1 MKNISIWNDINKE
14 IKYNKL
20 DKNIDVDVCVIGGG
34 ITGISTIYNLIN
46 KNLKICLVEKNTI
59 GSGITSRTTG
69 KLTYLQ
75 ENIYKKLNNYH
86 GLNKTKL
93 YLNSQI
99 DAINIVKN
107 IISKNNIDCNLT
119 KVDSYVLTTY
129 NKKYINLLKKLGINI
144 KETNTL
150 PDNRKNNKY
159 YYTNDTYVFHP
170 LKYIY
175 ELASICTKN
184 NIDIYENTN
193 IYKIEK
199 HKDYYILKTNKFKIK
214 TKYIVIATNYPYFI
228 FPYLMPFKTYIERSY
243 ISAYKVK
250 KDYKYSL
257 INDYKPTIS
266 LRFHNDKNNIYKILL
281 NNSHNICIKD
291 NIKENFYE
299 LLKYKPD
306 YIWSNKD
313 IITIDSLPYIG
324 LIDNNMLIA
333 TGYNTW
339 GMTNGS
345 IAGKVISDIILNNK
359 NKYIE
364 LFNPKRNINIG
375 TIINFPLILGSNTY
389 SFIKSKL
396 YKNKTWYNNIKFE
409 KRNGKDIAI
418 YIDENKKE
426 HKVYNVCPHLKCSLI
441 FNEIERTWDCPC
453 HGSKFDIDGNV
464 LEGPSNYNIKY
475 PH

>member
-1 MKNISIWNDINKE
+1 
-14 IKYNKL
+14 
-20 DKNIDVDVCVIGGG
+20 
-34 ITGISTIYNLIN
+34 
-46 KNLKICLVEKNTI
+46 
-59 GSGITSRTTG
+59 
-69 KLTYLQ
+69 
-75 ENIYKKLNNYH
+75 
-86 GLNKTKL
+86 
-93 YLNSQI
+93 
-99 DAINIVKN
+99 
-107 IISKNNIDCNLT
+107 
-119 KVDSYVLTTY
+119 
-129 NKKYINLLKKLGINI
+129 
-144 KETNTL
+144 
-150 PDNRKNNKY
+150 
-159 YYTNDTYVFHP
+159 
-170 LKYIY
+170 
-175 ELASICTKN
+175 
-184 NIDIYENTN
+184 
-193 IYKIEK
+193 
-199 HKDYYILKTNKFKIK
+199 
-214 TKYIVIATNYPYFI
+214 
-228 FPYLMPFKTYIERSY
+228 MPFKTYIERSY

-324 LIDNNMLIA
+324 LIDNNMLIG

-339 GMTNGS
+339 GMTNGT
-345 IAGKVISDIILNNK
+345 IAGKIISDIILK
-359 NKYIE
+359 KDNKYIE

-396 YKNKTWYNNIKFE
+396 YKNKNWYKNNIRFKTIH
-409 KRNGKDIAI
+409 GKNIAI